1 MTQGHAT
8 LTVNDMIADIVF
20 TNPDEG
26 FMDETMEAEFL
37 AAIETVTGDPE
48 IRVCV
53 LAGGQAGV
61 FIRHY
66 DLKVLAPK
74 AAAMAARGLKFTTD
88 RPVPEAPI
96 HTAMR
101 MMEQS
106 HVIFIGAMT
115 GTAMG
120 GGFEV
125 SLACDLR
132 VVQDG
137 NHEFGL
143 PEINLGILPG
153 AGGTQRL
160 PQIVGQSRA
169 LQMTLTGQTLSP
181 AQMVEFGLAVSC
193 VPDARAEAQALAQR
207 MARKPAQAAA
217 HIKRLVR
224 QAVSARADDFADERT
239 LFCDL
244 MVQPDAARLL
254 ADGASGQ
261 RRITDE
267 PL

>member
-1 MTQGHAT
+1 MTTGKAT
-8 LTVNDMIADIVF
+8 LTMTGSIAEIVF

-26 FMDETMEAEFL
+26 LMDAAMEAELL
-37 AAIETVTGDPE
+37 AAVQAVTNNPE
-48 IRVCV
+48 IRACV
-53 LAGGQAGV
+53 LTGGQPGV

-74 AAAMAARGLKFTTD
+74 ARAMAQRGMVFDTA

-101 MMEQS
+101 LMEAS
-106 HVIFIGAMT
+106 PVIFVCALT

-120 GGFEV
+120 GGFEL

-132 VVQDG
+132 VVQAG
-137 NHEFGL
+137 NHIFGL

-160 PQIVGQSRA
+160 PHIVGQARA
-169 LQMTLTGQTLSP
+169 LHMTLTGQTLTP
-181 AQMVEFGLAVSC
+181 EEMVTAGIASAC
-193 VPDARAEAQALAQR
+193 VADARAAAMDLATL
-207 MARKPAQAAA
+207 MAGKPARATA

-224 QAVSARADDFADERT
+224 QAHSPRPVDLAEEST

-244 MVQPDAARLL
+244 MVQPDAVRLL
-254 ADGASGQ
+254 AEGAAGT
-261 RRITDE
+261 RRITDA
-267 PL
+267 P